1 MRLRDLGLLALLG
14 AGCMPPIHVTN
25 AFSSRFGDNQR
36 ARIADVAARVGS
48 AESTDRSR
56 NGSGR
61 PLVAAIRQGDA
72 RAVVVF
78 DAQTGHALWTKPMA
92 ATSAPSILGD
102 AVVVEV
108 GAATHVLDLAT
119 GEDRGHVDHIGL
131 EYAGADRDGDTI
143 VMCFAAGLSGG
154 TRRAGRV
161 VAVRASNVGQR
172 WEHEVS
178 GIVGRPA
185 ARGGFAF
192 VPWDR
197 QNIAVIGLDDGVE
210 RARLRSTDDVLSW
223 VFAAPEG
230 VFYGGR
236 GIYKLTPDSATGTR
250 AGSQY
255 LANPFEGIPGDP
267 LIHRDGFQAS
277 TGSRTA
283 RDRIRF
289 TFLPAAA
296 STGTT
301 LAVRGGTIFAAYYH
315 DVLAV
320 DATTGAVRWALRLD
334 EDVEGMELTPAGLFV
349 LSPGGRVRGI
359 DPATGSAGIVANLGV
374 EIGAVDMDVGGLA
387 LPAERTAPEG
397 SAREQLVSL
406 IRDADNRLVPFRSFL
421 VSRLARLEDEEVT
434 HDLLD
439 LYTQRSIPVQLRQSI
454 ATALQSRRNGAR
466 FLVAALDEHFD
477 YLENHSAPP
486 LQVIAPTLVAMG
498 AHDAVPGLT
507 AHLLDHETP
516 LEALPGVVSAIG
528 TLGEGGSVPVLQR
541 WLQLYRSDSSFRGA
555 EHVVALDTA
564 VDAIF
569 HHGDASARTW
579 LEQLQADTAVN
590 ALVRTHIAELRQQE
604 TSAAQRRQTQQG
616 ESERL
621 AALQAATNQLHE
633 LQAAIPASLSD
644 ATFDEVWNAHLD
656 EVRACAQGAVSRN
669 PALNQIRVVVARR
682 LSARAAGGEPR
693 IAHRRRR
700 RHHASD
706 DDRRGCGVGRDAERG
721 YHGATFGGPTHDLR
735 PERRRTPHV
744 HGRSGARPGLRAVP
758 LASARVPS
766 RHRHPR
772 LPRAGRHGDHQRPRR
787 RRSGPGAAVVAR
799 VGADARGREPRAGD
813 DAHSARTPGASAHAW
828 YDTRDAPGNDG
839 SDPSHHADDAGYAD
853 DARHA
858 SLGPRCSCAAPV
870 VGGVTRYRGEL
881 VPGGYFGL
889 AASRALGL

>member
-669 PALNQIRVVVARR
+669 PALNQIRVVVTLRGDFPHALLEANPASRTAGADGTTHPTTTDEAAAWVATQSAGITAQHSAVR
-682 LSARAAGGEPR
+682 LTTYAPN
-693 IAHRRRR
+693 
-700 RHHASD
+700 
-706 DDRRGCGVGRDAERG
+706 DAELRTCMDGAVRG
-721 YHGATFGGPTHDLR
+721 LAFAPFRSLRQEFRRVIDTRASRAQDATETIN
-735 PERRRTPHV
+735 
-744 HGRSGARPGLRAVP
+744 GLGVD
-758 LASARVPS
+758 
-766 RHRHPR
+766 
-772 LPRAGRHGDHQRPRR
+772 GQ
-787 RRSGPGAAVVAR
+787 
-799 VGADARGREPRAGD
+799 GRELPWWLVSAPTLEVENPVPATTPTAP
-813 DAHSARTPGASAHAW
+813 AHPVPGRTPGTPPATPPGTTP
-828 YDTRDAPGNDG
+828 TRPATPTAPGTPATPG
-839 SDPSHHADDAGYAD
+839 TPPS
-853 DARHA
+853 
-858 SLGPRCSCAAPV
+858 GPAAPAQ
-870 VGGVTRYRGEL
+870 RPWWEE
-881 VPGGYFGL
+881 
-889 AASRALGL
+889 